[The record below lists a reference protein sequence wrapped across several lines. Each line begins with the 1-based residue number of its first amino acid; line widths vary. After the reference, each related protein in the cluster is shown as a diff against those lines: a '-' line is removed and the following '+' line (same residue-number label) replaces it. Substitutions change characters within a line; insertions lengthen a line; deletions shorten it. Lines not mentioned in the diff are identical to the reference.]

1 MDLFMEPEI
10 WSQKIMSSMIIALA
24 FKYLCDYAVLSHVSE
39 LFLLTVSLES

>member
-10 WSQKIMSSMIIALA
+10 QSQKVMLAMIIALA
-24 FKYLCDYAVLSHVSE
+24 FKYFCDYAVLSHVSE